1 MKKIFY
7 GMLLLPLVVTPVL
20 ANSDRPVYGPTLEN
34 EHLYRIALRVRP
46 TRNLTVQQVMIAL
59 LNENPNAFAKSNIN
73 FLKSG
78 YRLVIPDMTEIAK
91 ISAKTAWEQVD
102 LQNKAWSQGAEP
114 LVAQTKIQAV
124 PESKEQLATNEARPF
139 TAFFD
144 IASHHFNPEVETTMT
159 SLSATDADQLATLV
173 QNTQRFEQ
181 QTTAELAS
189 LKQHNQDLETKV
201 AQLNE
206 QLKTMTYHFIQL
218 STYIKN
224 QDAGG
229 YGKAVLKNLIEYG
242 WGLGGSLIALA
253 LLLWAYARSGKNRH
267 STKQSKPEHDEYDFL
282 QGKESIPT
290 KLDLARAYIDMG
302 DDHAAQSTLKDVLQK
317 GDENQQQIA
326 RDLMGKL
333 NLGL

>member
-20 ANSDRPVYGPTLEN
+20 ANSNRPVYGPTLQN

-46 TRNLTVQQVMIAL
+46 SRNLTVQQVMIAL
-59 LNENPNAFAKSNIN
+59 LNENPNAFTKSNIN

-78 YRLVIPDMTEIAK
+78 FRLVIPDESQIAK
-91 ISAKTAWEQVD
+91 IAPKIAWEQVD
-102 LQNKAWSQGAEP
+102 QQNKAWTQGGELLAD
-114 LVAQTKIQAV
+114 QTKMAPVQ
-124 PESKEQLATNEARPF
+124 ESHEQLATTETRPF

-144 IASHHFNPEVETTMT
+144 IASHRFNPEVETTMT
-159 SLSATDADQLATLV
+159 SLSTTNSDQIATLV
-173 QNTQRFEQ
+173 ENTARFEQ

-189 LKQHNQDLETKV
+189 LKQHNQALETKV

-206 QLKTMTYHFIQL
+206 QLKTMSYHFIQL

-224 QDAGG
+224 QDTG
-229 YGKAVLKNLIEYG
+229 YGQAVLKNLKEYG
-242 WGLGGSLIALA
+242 WSLGGSLLALA
-253 LLLWAYARSGKNRH
+253 LLLWAYIGIGKNR
-267 STKQSKPEHDEYDFL
+267 STSKKDKAEHDEYDFL

-302 DDHAAQSTLKDVLQK
+302 DDYSAQSTLKDVLQK

-326 RDLMGKL
+326 RDLMAKL
-333 NLGL
+333 NLAL

>member
-7 GMLLLPLVVTPVL
+7 GMLLLSLVVTPVL
-20 ANSDRPVYGPTLEN
+20 ANTGRSLYGPTLEN

-46 TRNLTVQQVMIAL
+46 NRTFTVQQVMIAL

-78 YRLVIPDMTEIAK
+78 YRLVIPDEAQIAK
-91 ISAKTAWEQVD
+91 ISPKIAWQQVD
-102 LQNKAWSQGAEP
+102 SQNKVWTQAGEILANQSNIQPVQG
-114 LVAQTKIQAV
+114 QN
-124 PESKEQLATNEARPF
+124 EQLTTNEIRPF

-144 IASHHFNPEVETTMT
+144 IASHRFNSEVEATMT
-159 SLSATDADQLATLV
+159 SLGATNADQLAALME
-173 QNTQRFEQ
+173 NTQRFEQ
-181 QTTAELAS
+181 QTNAELAS
-189 LKQHNQDLETKV
+189 LKQHNQALETKV

-206 QLKTMTYHFIQL
+206 QLKTMSYHFIQL
-218 STYIKN
+218 STYIRN
-224 QDAGG
+224 QDTGG
-229 YGKAVLKNLIEYG
+229 YGKAVLKNLKDYG
-242 WGLGGSLIALA
+242 WSLGGSLLALA
-253 LLLWAYARSGKNRH
+253 LLLWTYARIGKNRN
-267 STKQSKPEHDEYDFL
+267 SSKQNQPEHDEYDFL
-282 QGKESIPT
+282 QGKDSIPT

-302 DDHAAQSTLKDVLQK
+302 DDHAAQSTLRDVLQK